1 MKYWVTIVRI
11 GMDVEKEFENDNG
24 KRNMF
29 LNINK
34 PLRHDNFESLSESQ
48 RKRFVKG
55 FLNTV
60 SRENLRSEIDL
71 ESKERVIVNPQDEYG
86 FDNAVFDEEIK
97 LPKHL
102 VDEESKKVIQ

>member
-11 GMDVEKEFENDNG
+11 GMEVEKEFENDNG

-34 PLRHDNFESLSESQ
+34 PLRHDNLESLSSSQ

-60 SRENLRSEIDL
+60 SRENLRSEIEL
-71 ESKERVIVNPQDEYG
+71 EGNGYS
-86 FDNAVFDEEIK
+86 VF
-97 LPKHL
+97 LY
-102 VDEESKKVIQ
+102 SS